1 MDGNSLLAVPST
13 LESPL
18 MQEALAAQSVST
30 TNSPAGSL
38 GNSITACKKVL
49 RSNSLLESTDY
60 WLQNQRT
67 PCQIG
72 FVEDKSE
79 NCASVCFV
87 NLDVDK
93 DACSTEHLQQKL
105 VNVSPELPKLI
116 NSMNVQQPKEN
127 EIVLLSGLA
136 SGNLQA
142 DFEVSQCPWLPDI
155 CLVQCARGNRANST
169 NCIIFEI
176 NKFLI
181 GLELVQERQLHLE
194 TKVLKV
200 EDDTNCSLS
209 SIEEDFLTASEH
221 LEEESEVEEYRSG
234 YENINVS
241 VNVTDSKKQKEAP
254 QEEWDYNK
262 EKSPYTLEE
271 KYIRKYHKPMS
282 IKEGSL
288 DNRAEDR
295 SQQSL
300 DLSARS
306 TEWKEEHAVNE
317 RLVTNSYVSEKLIGP
332 VKKSKTSSTP
342 GDAYVSRMVKK
353 DGPSACGSVP
363 EGGNSSDARACEE
376 ERTALFLEQDGEATT
391 GEYATNLAESVLQD
405 AFIRLSQSHPTGI
418 QESAG
423 NARLSNNYSTKDI
436 MVPRSW
442 NELPKIVIVQSPD
455 GGDAVPEP
463 GSSSWSE
470 LEVSM
475 ENNSVLAGDNA
486 STRPQSALEVALAC
500 AATVIGTIS
509 SPQATERL
517 KMEQESLVTNDPP
530 GDNELLPT
538 QTSQVLQELSISEY
552 SFPSALCGMTQVASA
567 VAVCGLGETE
577 VSPMASNEL
586 FATEPPGAVTP
597 LCSLATENSTEL
609 GNKEAIAEALFKETT
624 QILTKPHAYSNMGDL
639 MESMTKR
646 ITESAS
652 KPHTLCSE
660 NDNFGN
666 ELAQTLSN
674 AILKHSIDEVYQKIK
689 VTDANDSSE
698 ALSTLL
704 ETTNKLLFN
713 VICVTFKK
721 MSNIMQSGTCPISL
735 CKESISWRK
744 IEMGCQSVPK
754 SASQVQV
761 NNTEYSSVHPFS
773 DLQSSDPVTNDP
785 DDEVYLKQDTKGQL
799 KSGLFKSP
807 KLQSEF
813 SYSNRVPDSLTAKL
827 SHKEPYQKS
836 MGRKD
841 PRNHPLMP
849 GCNGHEIGA
858 SSDGEDQTKLT
869 VKGSH
874 TSHCVSPVAQEKHN
888 CGSTLNHEVQVNL
901 SLLGSELVLPTQA
914 MLPTKHTDLYY
925 ITDFAEELAETIV
938 SMATEIAAICLDNSN
953 GKQPWF
959 CAWRRRNELLVAPS
973 ASCRSLKRKKDSQSG
988 SGATVR
994 KHKPPRL
1001 SEIKRKTDEHPEL
1014 KEKLMN
1020 RVESMNLEDVP
1031 DSVNVFANEVA
1042 AKIMNLTE
1050 FSMVDGVWQA
1060 QSYPRNRLLSGDR
1073 WNRLKASSCESIPE
1087 EESQAKGSL
1096 NSPGYMST
1104 LSQPVSRASSVSKQS
1119 SCESISEEFSRFM
1132 VNQMES
1138 EGRGFELLLD
1148 YYAGKNASS
1157 ILNSAIQQACRHSSD
1172 HLNVRS
1178 NCPSKQ
1184 SSTESITEEFYRY
1197 MLRDMERE
1205 YKDSASSR
1213 RSSHDW
1219 TASLLSSSL
1228 RLPQCYRQSSM
1239 PDSRSLDPRL
1249 AVNAPIKANSLDGFA
1264 QNSSQD
1270 LLCVQPV
1277 SGSSSDSCLYRRG
1290 GTDQI
1295 TTMLIHETWAN
1306 SIEALMRKNK
1316 IIMDEAEGE
1325 GAEPNSP
1332 LQGELGT
1339 PGHSLKRGR
1348 RGSNLVAQES
1358 MNLLRKDSVAE
1369 SKHPP
1374 LSSLSKAAVP
1384 ADHKTSEA
1392 RKEPSSCCE
1401 AVPLSHS
1408 RRSLCPREVPLIQIE
1423 THQRGEGTG
1432 ESEGF
1437 ISKGS
1442 LEDQKEHFHKRL
1454 GAATCPTTSD
1464 SLETRDVTEAEVST
1478 EGRGPDEF
1486 PNTLG
1491 SSGESTDSWSQLA
1504 NEEDNPD
1511 DTSSFLQLSERSM
1524 SNGNSSATS
1533 SLGIMDLDIYQDNM
1547 PSSPMINELV
1557 EEKESLKG
1565 QSEHIEEHVP
1575 GLPVGAA
1582 SCQGSLLVI
1591 NFDLEPECPDA
1602 ELRATLQ
1609 WIAASELGIPT
1620 IYFKKSQENRIE
1632 KFLDVVRL
1640 VHRKSWKVGD
1650 IFHAVVQYCKIHE
1663 EQKERIPSLFDWL
1676 LELG

>member
-1 MDGNSLLAVPST
+1 MI
-13 LESPL
+13 
-18 MQEALAAQSVST
+18 M
-30 TNSPAGSL
+30 
-38 GNSITACKKVL
+38 
-49 RSNSLLESTDY
+49 
-60 WLQNQRT
+60 
-67 PCQIG
+67 
-72 FVEDKSE
+72 
-79 NCASVCFV
+79 
-87 NLDVDK
+87 
-93 DACSTEHLQQKL
+93 
-105 VNVSPELPKLI
+105 
-116 NSMNVQQPKEN
+116 
-127 EIVLLSGLA
+127 
-136 SGNLQA
+136 
-142 DFEVSQCPWLPDI
+142 
-155 CLVQCARGNRANST
+155 
-169 NCIIFEI
+169 
-176 NKFLI
+176 
-181 GLELVQERQLHLE
+181 
-194 TKVLKV
+194 
-200 EDDTNCSLS
+200 
-209 SIEEDFLTASEH
+209 
-221 LEEESEVEEYRSG
+221 
-234 YENINVS
+234 
-241 VNVTDSKKQKEAP
+241 
-254 QEEWDYNK
+254 
-262 EKSPYTLEE
+262 
-271 KYIRKYHKPMS
+271 
-282 IKEGSL
+282 KEGSL

-295 SQQSL
+295 SQKSL
-300 DLSARS
+300 DLPAKS

-342 GDAYVSRMVKK
+342 GDAYFSRMVKK
-353 DGPSACGSVP
+353 DGPSACGPVS
-363 EGGNSSDARACEE
+363 ERGNSSDSRACEE
-376 ERTALFLEQDGEATT
+376 ERTALSLEQDGEATT

-405 AFIRLSQSHPTGI
+405 AFIRLSQSQPPGL

-423 NARLSNNYSTKDI
+423 NALLPNNYSTKDI

-455 GGDAVPEP
+455 GGDVVPEP

-470 LEVSM
+470 LEISM
-475 ENNSVLAGDNA
+475 ENNSVLSGDNA

-517 KMEQESLVTNDPP
+517 KMEQESLVTSDPL
-530 GDNELLPT
+530 GDDELLST
-538 QTSQVLQELSISEY
+538 QTSQVHQELSISEY

-597 LCSLATENSTEL
+597 LCSLATESNTEL
-609 GNKEAIAEALFKETT
+609 GKKEAIAEALFKETT
-624 QILTKPHAYSNMGDL
+624 RILTKPHAYNNMGDL

-660 NDNFGN
+660 NDFGN

-689 VTDANDSSE
+689 VTDASDSSE
-698 ALSTLL
+698 VLGTLL
-704 ETTNKLLFN
+704 ETTNQILFN

-735 CKESISWRK
+735 CKEPSSWRK
-744 IEMGCQSVPK
+744 IETGCQSVLEGT
-754 SASQVQV
+754 SQVQV
-761 NNTEYSSVHPFS
+761 NSTEYSSVYPLS
-773 DLQSSDPVTNDP
+773 NLQNPGLVTNDS
-785 DDEVYLKQDTKGQL
+785 DDDICPKQDSKGQL

-807 KLQSEF
+807 KLQPDL

-827 SHKEPYQKS
+827 SHKEPYHNN

-841 PRNHPLMP
+841 PRSYPLMP
-849 GCNGHEIGA
+849 GCNGHEKEA
-858 SSDGEDQTKLT
+858 SSDGEDQTKLM

-888 CGSTLNHEVQVNL
+888 CGSTLNNEVQVNL
-901 SLLGSELVLPTQA
+901 SLLGSDLVLPTQA
-914 MLPTKHTDLYY
+914 MLPAKHTELYY

-973 ASCRSLKRKKDSQSG
+973 TSCRSLKRKKESQSG

-1020 RVESMNLEDVP
+1020 RVVDESMNLEDVP

-1087 EESQAKGSL
+1087 EESQVKGSVS
-1096 NSPGYMST
+1096 SPGYMST

-1157 ILNSAIQQACRHSSD
+1157 ILNSAIQQACRRSND

-1205 YKDSASSR
+1205 NKDSASSR

-1249 AVNAPIKANSLDGFA
+1249 VNAPIKANSLDGFA

-1325 GAEPNSP
+1325 DAEPNSP

-1348 RGSNLVAQES
+1348 RGSNLLAQES

-1374 LSSLSKAAVP
+1374 MSSLSKAAVP
-1384 ADHKTSEA
+1384 ADHKTSEE

-1437 ISKGS
+1437 ISKDN
-1442 LEDQKEHFHKRL
+1442 LEDQDEHFQKRL
-1454 GAATCPTTSD
+1454 GAATCPTT
-1464 SLETRDVTEAEVST
+1464 R
-1478 EGRGPDEF
+1478 
-1486 PNTLG
+1486 
-1491 SSGESTDSWSQLA
+1491 
-1504 NEEDNPD
+1504 
-1511 DTSSFLQLSERSM
+1511 
-1524 SNGNSSATS
+1524 
-1533 SLGIMDLDIYQDNM
+1533 
-1547 PSSPMINELV
+1547 
-1557 EEKESLKG
+1557 
-1565 QSEHIEEHVP
+1565 
-1575 GLPVGAA
+1575 
-1582 SCQGSLLVI
+1582 
-1591 NFDLEPECPDA
+1591 
-1602 ELRATLQ
+1602 
-1609 WIAASELGIPT
+1609 
-1620 IYFKKSQENRIE
+1620 
-1632 KFLDVVRL
+1632 
-1640 VHRKSWKVGD
+1640 
-1650 IFHAVVQYCKIHE
+1650 
-1663 EQKERIPSLFDWL
+1663 
-1676 LELG
+1676 